1 MREEDKLMTEQG
13 QVLEKKSYN
22 LRERKIKD
30 APYRNMIRA
39 ELADELYDRIMN
51 IIVLQ
56 KKYKDPN
63 YSAKDLAKELKNQYS
78 LLVGCHQFP
87 LRNELFMPGK
97 RVPNQGR
104 FAYVD
109 RQALCGKECR
119 RNQYNGRFCQ
129 PSVVLCGF
137 L

>member
-13 QVLEKKSYN
+13 QVLEKKPYN

-56 KKYKDPN
+56 KKYKDTRVRDKFC
-63 YSAKDLAKELKNQYS
+63 SKERE
-78 LLVGCHQFP
+78 LV
-87 LRNELFMPGK
+87 
-97 RVPNQGR
+97 
-104 FAYVD
+104 
-109 RQALCGKECR
+109 
-119 RNQYNGRFCQ
+119 
-129 PSVVLCGF
+129 
-137 L
+137 